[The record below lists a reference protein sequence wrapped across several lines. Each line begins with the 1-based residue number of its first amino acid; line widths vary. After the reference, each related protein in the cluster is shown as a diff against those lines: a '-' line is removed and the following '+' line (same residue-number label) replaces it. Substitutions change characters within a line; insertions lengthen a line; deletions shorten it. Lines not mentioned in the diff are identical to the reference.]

1 MEIIVCLDDYGG
13 MLFNSRRQSR
23 DRLLIE
29 DIISNLGNKKLYI
42 YEYSQI
48 LFEAYEGKYEITDD
62 FFAINDDNCICFIEN
77 IDVKPYIDQISA
89 VTVYNWN
96 RVYPRE
102 LVFDINLEKEGFS
115 LMSSREFKGYSH
127 DKIRKEVY
135 ER

>member
-29 DIISNLGNKKLYI
+29 DIISNLGDKKLYI

-62 FFAINDDNCICFIEN
+62 FFAINFEKI
-77 IDVKPYIDQISA
+77 
-89 VTVYNWN
+89 
-96 RVYPRE
+96 
-102 LVFDINLEKEGFS
+102 LVFLQGICYHIYDILK
-115 LMSSREFKGYSH
+115 
-127 DKIRKEVY
+127 
-135 ER
+135 